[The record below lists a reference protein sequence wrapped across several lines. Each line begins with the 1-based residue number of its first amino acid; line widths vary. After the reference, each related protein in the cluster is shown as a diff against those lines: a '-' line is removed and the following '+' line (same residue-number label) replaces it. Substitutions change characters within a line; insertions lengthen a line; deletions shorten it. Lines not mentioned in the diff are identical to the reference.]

1 VSGPVGPGR
10 ERRTE
15 GVAPANPV
23 APPTAGSE
31 GGTPSPPSKPA
42 YDIRRVGEAEVL
54 PIQMLLAVCGRHMA
68 TVDGFENWRT
78 PYPLD
83 RLRADAREREVYA
96 VREGP
101 DLVATFTVADRP
113 VNAYEPGVWAE
124 PEASALYVNRLAVM
138 PAHQGRRLGA
148 ACMRWIERHAA
159 RHGYR
164 AVRLDALAANERLLG
179 FYRRLGYRER
189 GRRAHGGWE
198 FVCFERAV
206 QPV

>member
-1 VSGPVGPGR
+1 VSGGPAER
-10 ERRTE
+10 EGAE
-15 GVAPANPV
+15 GAPAPP
-23 APPTAGSE
+23 PPTPLAE
-31 GGTPSPPSKPA
+31 PGTPTAPSTPAKPA

-68 TVDGFENWRT
+68 AVHGFENWRT

-96 VREGP
+96 VREGA
-101 DLVATFTVADRP
+101 DLVATFTISDRP
-113 VNAYEPGVWAE
+113 VTPYEPDVWAE
-124 PEASALYVNRLAVM
+124 PEAPALFVNRLAVM

-159 RHGYR
+159 KHGYR
-164 AVRLDALAANERLLG
+164 AVRLDALAANERLRA

-189 GRRAHGGWE
+189 GQRTHGGWE
-198 FVCFERAV
+198 FVCFERAI
-206 QPV
+206 QPA